1 MPIGSATG
9 ASQGIRQDQLHGL
22 TKAAAKPQV
31 SPSQSQKDAMVGR
44 DFSFDKLDPKQSPS
58 GRGASTPATQVSL
71 SKSSDAQGS
80 QPLTYS
86 KNTIYSSKPYT
97 PPAQDAKTKVESKDA
112 TAKTDGNN
120 NLKSFAS
127 GALGL
132 DGATP
137 KEKDSDSYQVG
148 QFFKAAAT
156 VGGMIALFV

>member
-31 SPSQSQKDAMVGR
+31 SPSQSQKDAMVAKN
-44 DFSFDKLDPKQSPS
+44 FSFDKLDAKQSPS
-58 GRGASTPATQVSL
+58 GRGATSPSTQVTL
-71 SKSSDAQGS
+71 SKSSDAKDS
-80 QPLTYS
+80 KPLTYS
-86 KNTIYSSKPYT
+86 KSAMYSSKPYT
-97 PPAQDAKTKVESKDA
+97 PPVQDAKTKVEGKDA
-112 TAKTDGNN
+112 TAKGDGSN

-132 DGATP
+132 DSATQ

-148 QFFKAAAT
+148 QFLKAAAT